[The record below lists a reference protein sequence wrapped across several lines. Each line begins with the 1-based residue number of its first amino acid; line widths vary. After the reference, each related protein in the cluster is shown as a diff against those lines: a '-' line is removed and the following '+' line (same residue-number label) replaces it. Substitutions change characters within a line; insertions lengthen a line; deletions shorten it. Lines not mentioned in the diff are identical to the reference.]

1 MGLEV
6 GKCVVSRVEVIGFMR
21 GSFVFPC
28 VGSKEHAGTRTAKLR
43 QEKEVQDRHLQ
54 ADVEALKNLEEN
66 LRQLTDRDQ
75 QLAAQV
81 RWFGRVAARTRS
93 MHEIWEWC

>member
-1 MGLEV
+1 VEL
-6 GKCVVSRVEVIGFMR
+6 GKSVVSRVQMTNP
-21 GSFVFPC
+21 FVLPC
-28 VGSKEHAGTRTAKLR
+28 GGSKEQAGTRTAKLR
-43 QEKEVQDRHLQ
+43 QEKEVQDRQLQ

-81 RWFGRVAARTRS
+81 RFRYA
-93 MHEIWEWC
+93 

>member
-1 MGLEV
+1 MCLLFFL
-6 GKCVVSRVEVIGFMR
+6 CVD
-21 GSFVFPC
+21 
-28 VGSKEHAGTRTAKLR
+28 SKEEAGTRTAKLR

-75 QLAAQV
+75 QLAAEV
-81 RWFGRVAARTRS
+81 RLFGRVARCTCRIHQIS
-93 MHEIWEWC
+93 V

>member
-1 MGLEV
+1 LCLLLRSCKFIISKV
-6 GKCVVSRVEVIGFMR
+6 QVRSYRPL
-21 GSFVFPC
+21 SFIFLC
-28 VGSKEHAGTRTAKLR
+28 IHSKEEAGTRIAKLR

-81 RWFGRVAARTRS
+81 RQYGRVVNCICSICQT
-93 MHEIWEWC
+93 

>member
-1 MGLEV
+1 M
-6 GKCVVSRVEVIGFMR
+6 
-21 GSFVFPC
+21 SFNFLC
-28 VGSKEHAGTRTAKLR
+28 AHSKEEAGTRTAKLR

-81 RWFGRVAARTRS
+81 GLHGRVDVAYFRCSRDTTFCARR
-93 MHEIWEWC
+93 WESKWCVSIMDRLYAQ

>member
-1 MGLEV
+1 VEL
-6 GKCVVSRVEVIGFMR
+6 GKSVVSRVQMTNPFLLR
-21 GSFVFPC
+21 C
-28 VGSKEHAGTRTAKLR
+28 VRSKEQAGTRTAKLR
-43 QEKEVQDRHLQ
+43 QEKEVQDRQLQ

-81 RWFGRVAARTRS
+81 RFRYA
-93 MHEIWEWC
+93 